1 MNIFYLHHDPVIC
14 ARQHNDRHVSKM
26 IVETAQLLSTA
37 HHELDGEPSILCYKR
52 AHWNHPS
59 AIWCRENT
67 QNYLWLHSLL
77 VELCVEYTYR
87 FSDTLGRTKIH
98 KTERDGIVGNLL
110 IMPYEMRVGE
120 FTEPPQCFGDY
131 YDACAVE
138 NDSITAYRN
147 YYNKAKQFDKAGK
160 PMHVWSKR
168 DIPEWFTIE
177 ESNYAIS

>member
-1 MNIFYLHHDPVIC
+1 
-14 ARQHNDRHVSKM
+14 
-26 IVETAQLLSTA
+26 
-37 HHELDGEPSILCYKR
+37 
-52 AHWNHPS
+52 
-59 AIWCRENT
+59 
-67 QNYLWLHSLL
+67 
-77 VELCVEYTYR
+77 
-87 FSDTLGRTKIH
+87 
-98 KTERDGIVGNLL
+98 
-110 IMPYEMRVGE
+110 MPYEMRVGK